1 MSMRGA
7 PMVENHARER
17 LTGAAILV
25 AVIVLLV
32 PELLSGPRRA
42 VPQAIAVIDEAPV
55 RSYTLSLGDAQQ
67 SAVAATAD
75 GPRAAAIPPADAPM
89 KPATGNAGS
98 AVSAA
103 AAMSASSKAESPPP
117 PAAVV
122 APVRPAAA
130 HVAAAH

>member
-42 VPQAIAVIDEAPV
+42 APQAVATIDEAPV

-67 SAVAATAD
+67 SAVPATAD
-75 GPRAAAIPPADAPM
+75 GAARNTTAAPMPPAAQ
-89 KPATGNAGS
+89 PA
-98 AVSAA
+98 VQSAA
-103 AAMSASSKAESPPP
+103 AA
-117 PAAVV
+117 
-122 APVRPAAA
+122 PVRPVTAKP
-130 HVAAAH
+130 VT